1 MGKRRLPCGKIMNR
15 YFSLKGPEMD
25 FKKEELI
32 VINKVIKKLSH
43 MNGMQIGEYSLRD
56 FPVKRTE
63 QDEIIDYDLVFSRKS
78 NNQDKVYVKIK

>member
-1 MGKRRLPCGKIMNR
+1 
-15 YFSLKGPEMD
+15 MD

-56 FPVKRTE
+56 FPVKLTE

-78 NNQDKVYVKIK
+78 NDQDKVYVKIK